1 MGKDTKKS
9 LDELKD
15 DLKTINKSEQD
26 KVRGG
31 TGKDKDKEKNKW
43 NSGLGGIVPQ

>member
-1 MGKDTKKS
+1 MGKDKKT
-9 LDELKD
+9 LDELKA
-15 DLKTINKSEQD
+15 DLKTLNKSDQD

-31 TGKDKDKEKNKW
+31 SSDKAKERNKW